1 MTGGQYSPM
10 SGAGTLATTA
20 PYGNIDRDFDAVK
33 LAEGAGATFVARS
46 TTYHVKELCSLLKKA
61 ILHKGFSVVEVMT
74 QCPTYFGR
82 KNRLGDA
89 ADMLRHYRDHT
100 APLDSPRLGENPG
113 LIPRGIFVNREEP
126 EYCESYEAIIR
137 RVKE

>member
-1 MTGGQYSPM
+1 MTGVQTCALPIY
-10 SGAGTLATTA
+10 
-20 PYGNIDRDFDAVK
+20 RDFDAVK